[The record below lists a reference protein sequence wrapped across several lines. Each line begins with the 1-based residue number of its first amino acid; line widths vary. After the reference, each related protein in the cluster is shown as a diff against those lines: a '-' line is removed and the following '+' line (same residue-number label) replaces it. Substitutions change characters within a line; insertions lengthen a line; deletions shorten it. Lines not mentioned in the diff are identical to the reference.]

1 MPNLKYSGSKGIVQ
15 STGTGQFHISG
26 VGIAQD
32 VETLALTGN
41 AAAKA
46 YGVTNISSC
55 DGGHTVTVANPT
67 TVDGA
72 AGQTKLIVATADLVG
87 EATIASAGTGDLI
100 GGDNLKAAGDYC
112 LLMWTG
118 SDWVA
123 VAEFT
128 AA

>member
-1 MPNLKYSGSKGIVQ
+1 MPNVKYSGSKGIVQ

-41 AAAKA
+41 AAASA
-46 YGVTNISSC
+46 YGVTNIPSS
-55 DGGHTVTVANPT
+55 DGVHTVTVANPT

-72 AGQTKLIVATADLVG
+72 AGQTKLIVATGALAG
-87 EATIASAGTGDLI
+87 EAKIASAGTADLI
-100 GGDNLKAAGDYC
+100 GDNLNAAGNYC

-118 SDWVA
+118 SDWVT
-123 VAEFT
+123 VAELT
-128 AA
+128 T